1 MYMLSSSNCSN
12 LSCTH
17 VVPVPTQCLKHPTFL
32 FSPSTSSHT
41 RMLGAH
47 FCRPKKSDCTA
58 HALSTGHD
66 SVNSTPP
73 VHFSCCCC
81 WASCSWSASI
91 PELEKTNKVR
101 TRWSKLR
108 TSANP
113 KQNKT
118 KLEDDHKISHK
129 PDINLWTMPRSH
141 LPLQK
146 RVRDGTSTGSRV
158 DCFLPTFFFV
168 FFLRLNDTR
177 VAPAKNQTNMQTITF
192 CWPGGG

>member
-1 MYMLSSSNCSN
+1 
-12 LSCTH
+12 
-17 VVPVPTQCLKHPTFL
+17 
-32 FSPSTSSHT
+32 
-41 RMLGAH
+41 
-47 FCRPKKSDCTA
+47 
-58 HALSTGHD
+58 
-66 SVNSTPP
+66 
-73 VHFSCCCC
+73 
-81 WASCSWSASI
+81 
-91 PELEKTNKVR
+91 VR